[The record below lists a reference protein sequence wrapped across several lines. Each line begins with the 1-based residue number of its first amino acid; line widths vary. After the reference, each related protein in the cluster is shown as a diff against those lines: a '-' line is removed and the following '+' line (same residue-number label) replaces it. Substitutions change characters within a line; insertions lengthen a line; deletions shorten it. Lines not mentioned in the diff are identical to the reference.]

1 MGNQEVENARKVLK
15 ENGYFVENLWSINDV
30 KGRYNCND
38 DQAQEVLDKAL
49 TNEATMEQIWFA
61 IHDIAYDEG
70 FELID

>member
-30 KGRYNCND
+30 KFRYNCND
-38 DQAQEVLDKAL
+38 DQAQKVLDKAL